1 VSADWPAFGEVAL
14 RLGSAALS
22 GILIGLNRDVAGKP
36 MGARTLALVALGAAI
51 VTVAAVTDPIVS
63 TLPDSRSRVLQ
74 GVLQGVL
81 AGIGFIGAGVI
92 VRASGVEVRYL
103 TTAATVW
110 ATAALGIA
118 CGLGEWILA
127 GIGVTLTLLVLAAEP
142 VENAIVKMLG
152 GGKKRDED

>member
-1 VSADWPAFGEVAL
+1 
-14 RLGSAALS
+14 
-22 GILIGLNRDVAGKP
+22 
-36 MGARTLALVALGAAI
+36 MGARTLGLVALGAAI
-51 VTVAAVTDPIVS
+51 VTVAAITDPIVS
-63 TLPDSRSRVLQ
+63 VAPDARSRVLQ

-118 CGLGEWILA
+118 CGLGEWMLS
-127 GIGVTLTLLVLAAEP
+127 GIGVTFALLILAGEG
-142 VENAIVKMLG
+142 VENAVVKMLG
-152 GGKKRDED
+152 GKGAKKADD